1 MVRGIAHTSDVGCV
15 LEAWARL
22 PWQVAARIIAATAF
36 ATNPAASGGPMD
48 LGDITQLAL
57 VATTVLVFGRV
68 GWALARLIDRRSSAD
83 PGVQTELA
91 ERLRT
96 LEDDHRTVRQELAE
110 IQERQDF
117 TERALLR
124 DGGQARPPAPVVL
137 PDRVVT
143 PR

>member
-15 LEAWARL
+15 
-22 PWQVAARIIAATAF
+22 
-36 ATNPAASGGPMD
+36 
-48 LGDITQLAL
+48 
-57 VATTVLVFGRV
+57 
-68 GWALARLIDRRSSAD
+68 
-83 PGVQTELA
+83 
-91 ERLRT
+91 

-124 DGGQARPPAPVVL
+124 DGGQAKPPAPVVL